1 MIKCFALGL
10 FLLFNGALFGQKL
23 SFVTYGTKEGLPQ
36 SQVTA
41 MTQDERGY
49 LWIGTLGGLA
59 KFNGNQFV
67 SFSSK
72 DGLLNNRITALSAI
86 GNTLWIGHNGGLS
99 YLENSVIKNI
109 EYSGEGAAKSQDV
122 SKIIQFK
129 KQLFVCSNGGG
140 LFIKKGNRLENIPLD
155 SLDYNRIRSAEV
167 YNNQLYLATRGGV
180 LISSDGL
187 KFELLNEIETYSF
200 SGIAKSEE
208 RMVFSTFSHGV
219 YIKELSTNKITH
231 ITESDV
237 KHKIYG
243 CYIDQNEL
251 IWLNTLKGIVQID
264 SDNEI
269 FFLND
274 ESGLPI
280 NTIGC
285 FYEDVEGGFW
295 IGSQGKGIFK
305 YPGLMFNYFNV
316 STGLPS
322 DLYISGIQTK
332 KGDFYLGSFDF
343 GLVKKSASGDITR
356 IRHLSRSIW
365 TSIENVNGKNWFGT
379 ESSLLEMNEND
390 NIIIHDLEND
400 GELQLP
406 GKKIT
411 ALYKT
416 SPTSMMIGGNRG
428 VSIYENG
435 QFKHYGSNTSREL
448 GTVRDF
454 ELDDD
459 KLYCVTERGL
469 MLFKNNRFDLV
480 EGGDKSI
487 HNIEKEE
494 DGTIWLGTEEGLYK
508 FKNDEFERVELSD
521 NPASNFIAFLNYR
534 KGKLYVGTNNGFFI
548 LSDLK
553 NEKKTIKRYGISEGL
568 IDIESN
574 LNSGFFD
581 IVGDFWFGTASG
593 LVCYHEDESNKET
606 SNPKIN
612 LINILLNY
620 KSFEYEKYSSEIDER
635 GFPTSMELPYNLN
648 TLNFEVDGILL
659 GQHSK
664 LKYQFKL
671 EGQQENWSSLSPNNI
686 ISFSSLPA
694 GDYILHI
701 RAGDVDGG
709 LSEEFILP
717 FIISP
722 PFYATWWFYL
732 FVFLLVAGLTYAFFQ
747 FRIRR
752 IAELN
757 EKDKIVF
764 KAKLLALEQQ
774 SMNASMNRHFIFNS
788 LNSIQY
794 FINTQDRFSANKYL
808 TNFAKLIRKNLDA
821 STTSENVIS
830 LADELERIQLYLSL
844 ESMRFKDRFEYEINV
859 HDVDTEYEMIP
870 AMIMQP
876 FIENSIIHGI
886 LPDEEKKG
894 LITIDISIKS
904 DLLEIL
910 IEDNG
915 IGIEHSLSKKVRT
928 EGDHQSKGMEITSKR
943 IELIQKVSENE
954 ISMVGPRQ
962 IVDENG
968 LINGTSVLIKIP
980 RENLVD

>member
-1 MIKCFALGL
+1 M
-10 FLLFNGALFGQKL
+10 
-23 SFVTYGTKEGLPQ
+23 
-36 SQVTA
+36 
-41 MTQDERGY
+41 
-49 LWIGTLGGLA
+49 
-59 KFNGNQFV
+59 
-67 SFSSK
+67 
-72 DGLLNNRITALSAI
+72 
-86 GNTLWIGHNGGLS
+86 
-99 YLENSVIKNI
+99 
-109 EYSGEGAAKSQDV
+109 
-122 SKIIQFK
+122 
-129 KQLFVCSNGGG
+129 
-140 LFIKKGNRLENIPLD
+140 
-155 SLDYNRIRSAEV
+155 
-167 YNNQLYLATRGGV
+167 
-180 LISSDGL
+180 
-187 KFELLNEIETYSF
+187 
-200 SGIAKSEE
+200 
-208 RMVFSTFSHGV
+208 
-219 YIKELSTNKITH
+219 
-231 ITESDV
+231 
-237 KHKIYG
+237 
-243 CYIDQNEL
+243 
-251 IWLNTLKGIVQID
+251 
-264 SDNEI
+264 
-269 FFLND
+269 
-274 ESGLPI
+274 
-280 NTIGC
+280 
-285 FYEDVEGGFW
+285 
-295 IGSQGKGIFK
+295 
-305 YPGLMFNYFNV
+305 
-316 STGLPS
+316 
-322 DLYISGIQTK
+322 
-332 KGDFYLGSFDF
+332 
-343 GLVKKSASGDITR
+343 
-356 IRHLSRSIW
+356 
-365 TSIENVNGKNWFGT
+365 
-379 ESSLLEMNEND
+379 
-390 NIIIHDLEND
+390 
-400 GELQLP
+400 
-406 GKKIT
+406 
-411 ALYKT
+411 
-416 SPTSMMIGGNRG
+416 
-428 VSIYENG
+428 
-435 QFKHYGSNTSREL
+435 
-448 GTVRDF
+448 
-454 ELDDD
+454 
-459 KLYCVTERGL
+459 
-469 MLFKNNRFDLV
+469 
-480 EGGDKSI
+480 
-487 HNIEKEE
+487 
-494 DGTIWLGTEEGLYK
+494 
-508 FKNDEFERVELSD
+508 
-521 NPASNFIAFLNYR
+521 
-534 KGKLYVGTNNGFFI
+534 
-548 LSDLK
+548 
-553 NEKKTIKRYGISEGL
+553 
-568 IDIESN
+568 
-574 LNSGFFD
+574 
-581 IVGDFWFGTASG
+581 
-593 LVCYHEDESNKET
+593 
-606 SNPKIN
+606 
-612 LINILLNY
+612 NY

-886 LPDEEKKG
+886 LPDEKKKG